1 MNKKFKVID
10 ENNIQ
15 REANLITIFEENN
28 KLYSIYSIDRDNM
41 NANIFV
47 SELIKDEVGQDILK
61 DVLEKEK
68 IQNIVKDIIKKPFD
82 ESIIVLN
89 SIKEISNRLE
99 NDILYNIN
107 VTNSYV
113 ATASKE
119 VINKNIEFYKDKEEN
134 KKTDNNIEL
143 SINEKENPVVHE
155 MQSNDEIETVNQNT
169 EIQTVEEI
177 KNDTEV
183 STTIENESN
192 EITSLPKNIEI
203 KENIQKTNE
212 ETEDTLDVINQN
224 AEISAVEEIKND
236 TEVSTTI
243 ENESNEITSLPKNIE
258 IKENIQKTN
267 EETEDTLDVINQNA
281 EISAV
286 EEIKNDTEVSTTIEN
301 ESNEITFLPKNVDFG
316 GNIQKI
322 NEERDEV
329 LTDTKPNVVNLANYV
344 RIVSENNQNNAI
356 SADKVNEEIQTE
368 HHSKVRQLKRE
379 KNAGFATNMFL
390 SVGSVLML
398 IAGIVFL
405 CVKIIESVR

>member
-224 AEISAVEEIKND
+224 
-236 TEVSTTI
+236 T
-243 ENESNEITSLPKNIE
+243 
-258 IKENIQKTN
+258 
-267 EETEDTLDVINQNA
+267 

>member
-1 MNKKFKVID
+1 
-10 ENNIQ
+10 
-15 REANLITIFEENN
+15 
-28 KLYSIYSIDRDNM
+28 
-41 NANIFV
+41 
-47 SELIKDEVGQDILK
+47 
-61 DVLEKEK
+61 
-68 IQNIVKDIIKKPFD
+68 
-82 ESIIVLN
+82 
-89 SIKEISNRLE
+89 
-99 NDILYNIN
+99 
-107 VTNSYV
+107 
-113 ATASKE
+113 
-119 VINKNIEFYKDKEEN
+119 
-134 KKTDNNIEL
+134 
-143 SINEKENPVVHE
+143 
-155 MQSNDEIETVNQNT
+155 
-169 EIQTVEEI
+169 
-177 KNDTEV
+177 
-183 STTIENESN
+183 
-192 EITSLPKNIEI
+192 LPKNIEI

-224 AEISAVEEIKND
+224 
-236 TEVSTTI
+236 T
-243 ENESNEITSLPKNIE
+243 
-258 IKENIQKTN
+258 
-267 EETEDTLDVINQNA
+267 

>member
-203 KENIQKTNE
+203 KENRN
-212 ETEDTLDVINQN
+212 
-224 AEISAVEEIKND
+224 
-236 TEVSTTI
+236 
-243 ENESNEITSLPKNIE
+243 
-258 IKENIQKTN
+258 
-267 EETEDTLDVINQNA
+267 
-281 EISAV
+281 
-286 EEIKNDTEVSTTIEN
+286 
-301 ESNEITFLPKNVDFG
+301 
-316 GNIQKI
+316 
-322 NEERDEV
+322 
-329 LTDTKPNVVNLANYV
+329 
-344 RIVSENNQNNAI
+344 
-356 SADKVNEEIQTE
+356 
-368 HHSKVRQLKRE
+368 
-379 KNAGFATNMFL
+379 
-390 SVGSVLML
+390 
-398 IAGIVFL
+398 
-405 CVKIIESVR
+405 